1 MIEDRYE
8 IRSKIG
14 QGGVGAVYRAFDR
27 HLNRE
32 IAIKRVLA
40 DGGYEN
46 QEEATEAML
55 KEATALCSVQHPHI
69 VTVFDAGVDK
79 DGPYV
84 VMELLSGRTIDEMIE
99 RGTLTFE
106 DFREV
111 AVQSQEALIA
121 AQALDLVHRDI
132 KPTNLMVTWLP
143 SGRFQLK
150 LVDFGLAKFSPKP
163 SLQTISHGDAVFGSI
178 HFMAPEQFERIPLDK
193 RTDMYSMGC
202 VYYYAL
208 SGRYPFGGETAPQVM
223 NAHLQHE
230 VIPISELRPDLPAW
244 VSDWVMWH
252 IARPME
258 DRPGDARESLKK
270 FLMSENNP
278 TDGTP
283 EVPSDPSQAAPAP
296 ESGTP
301 LVNPQGVTGPV
312 NTTTAPQPI
321 QPPAGQAPSIHTA
334 AQQVQAT
341 PAAPQATGRPK
352 LLIPGQAPAPAAP
365 APLAPPP
372 EAAAPEPAAPTLV
385 QRAAPAPIAPAANPL
400 IIPVTPAPAAPAP
413 VPVAPPAAAP
423 PVQSVVPAPQIT
435 VPLIGTPAVPH
446 QPVAPAAPANPLL
459 VARAAPLAAAPPAQ
473 PTAAPVFPLGAP
485 PQPAQHPAGVG
496 NVGGVGVGSLSPSGQ
511 GKSMSNAVKG
521 MIAAALVAGLI
532 VAGVIYAGK
541 SAKNDQIKR
550 LNEIT
555 AVFKDK
561 DNPPEEIDLS
571 GDDVQMLLDSL
582 STLGAKEKGE
592 RATYLQALNIGK
604 ATDGTDISEKV
615 ASYAKDISMDSGLL
629 IKLFQL
635 VGARGDESAL
645 SSLIEYASK
654 TDESGPGQAALN
666 ATKKM
671 ASTSNF
677 ESLLSI
683 ITTSS
688 NSSIKNSAVGILSDV
703 VRKSENPS
711 AFSKGIVGT
720 YKNTSDEDSKVA
732 LLRLMGSAGGDEA
745 ASLVKVSL
753 AGDNP
758 KMKVAA
764 VYALRNWP
772 DDSQFD
778 TLFEYTSEE
787 EDDRLRGEG
796 FTALIEFLKDG
807 PKMDEDDLAIYWS
820 DIAGIATGDTEQRF
834 IIDSMVSQNG
844 AWADDILD
852 YFIEDGD
859 SEKVQA
865 RAEDAKDKH
874 AERMTRAKRSGA
886 SSDAEDAPE
895 EEKTSD
901 EDE

>member
-1 MIEDRYE
+1 
-8 IRSKIG
+8 
-14 QGGVGAVYRAFDR
+14 
-27 HLNRE
+27 
-32 IAIKRVLA
+32 
-40 DGGYEN
+40 
-46 QEEATEAML
+46 
-55 KEATALCSVQHPHI
+55 
-69 VTVFDAGVDK
+69 
-79 DGPYV
+79 
-84 VMELLSGRTIDEMIE
+84 
-99 RGTLTFE
+99 
-106 DFREV
+106 
-111 AVQSQEALIA
+111 
-121 AQALDLVHRDI
+121 
-132 KPTNLMVTWLP
+132 
-143 SGRFQLK
+143 
-150 LVDFGLAKFSPKP
+150 
-163 SLQTISHGDAVFGSI
+163 
-178 HFMAPEQFERIPLDK
+178 
-193 RTDMYSMGC
+193 
-202 VYYYAL
+202 
-208 SGRYPFGGETAPQVM
+208 
-223 NAHLQHE
+223 
-230 VIPISELRPDLPAW
+230 
-244 VSDWVMWH
+244 
-252 IARPME
+252 
-258 DRPGDARESLKK
+258 
-270 FLMSENNP
+270 
-278 TDGTP
+278 
-283 EVPSDPSQAAPAP
+283 
-296 ESGTP
+296 
-301 LVNPQGVTGPV
+301 
-312 NTTTAPQPI
+312 
-321 QPPAGQAPSIHTA
+321 
-334 AQQVQAT
+334 
-341 PAAPQATGRPK
+341 
-352 LLIPGQAPAPAAP
+352 
-365 APLAPPP
+365 
-372 EAAAPEPAAPTLV
+372 
-385 QRAAPAPIAPAANPL
+385 
-400 IIPVTPAPAAPAP
+400 
-413 VPVAPPAAAP
+413 
-423 PVQSVVPAPQIT
+423 
-435 VPLIGTPAVPH
+435 
-446 QPVAPAAPANPLL
+446 
-459 VARAAPLAAAPPAQ
+459 
-473 PTAAPVFPLGAP
+473 
-485 PQPAQHPAGVG
+485 
-496 NVGGVGVGSLSPSGQ
+496 
-511 GKSMSNAVKG
+511 
-521 MIAAALVAGLI
+521 
-532 VAGVIYAGK
+532 
-541 SAKNDQIKR
+541 
-550 LNEIT
+550 
-555 AVFKDK
+555 
-561 DNPPEEIDLS
+561 
-571 GDDVQMLLDSL
+571 
-582 STLGAKEKGE
+582 
-592 RATYLQALNIGK
+592 
-604 ATDGTDISEKV
+604 
-615 ASYAKDISMDSGLL
+615 MDSGLL

-711 AFSKGIVGT
+711 AFSKGMVGT

-807 PKMDEDDLAIYWS
+807 PKMDGDDLAIYWS

-886 SSDAEDAPE
+886 SPDAEDAPE